1 MYAQCN
7 SSDIVITGPNIVI
20 SKAKLGMVVIWIDII
35 SIIIIISFAKIIK
48 WRQADYV
55 QLFNQ
60 STIKISD
67 FTIRVKNLP
76 LDREF
81 DGDESIL

>member
-20 SKAKLGMVVIWIDII
+20 VISKTKLGMVVIWIDII

-48 WRQADYV
+48 WRQTEYV
-55 QLFNQ
+55 KLFN
-60 STIKISD
+60 
-67 FTIRVKNLP
+67 
-76 LDREF
+76 
-81 DGDESIL
+81 